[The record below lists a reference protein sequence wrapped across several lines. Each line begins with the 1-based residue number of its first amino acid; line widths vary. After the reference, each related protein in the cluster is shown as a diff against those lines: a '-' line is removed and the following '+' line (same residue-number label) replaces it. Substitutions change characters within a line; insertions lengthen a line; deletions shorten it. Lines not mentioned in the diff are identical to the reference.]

1 MMEFLVSHDSSHI
14 IKVIGVGGGG
24 SNAVNHMFEQGIT
37 GVDFIV
43 CNTDSQAL
51 ALSPVPVRMQLG
63 PNLTEGRGAGSIPDV
78 GKEACLESVEDI
90 QRLLENNTRML
101 FITAGMGGGTGTGAA
116 PIIAKVARELGILT
130 VGIVTIPFQFEGK
143 RRQTQAMHGLDQLK
157 KNVDTLIVIT
167 NERLR
172 EIYGDLGLRDAFS
185 HADDILTTA
194 ARAIA
199 EIITVPGYINVDFA
213 DVNTVMRDSG
223 VAIMGVGVA
232 EGSDRAREA
241 IDLAL
246 TSPLLEDNNIQGAQ
260 HILLNI
266 SSGTREVTM
275 DEIMMIT
282 DFVQQEAGEGTD
294 VIWGNCYN
302 EALGDKLS
310 VTLIATGFKSHGAKD
325 RMTEDGRIIQ
335 TLTDDKTAPFKQARE
350 LSIQDITGD
359 APADAKPLTTNWETP
374 VQRTYSPKSSPK
386 TVTPMAGQ
394 KPQHA
399 NPPVKLSSPRVISD
413 LENEPAFARRGIQ
426 LDEPSSPSSEENRS
440 RISVNDSDEPDLFNT
455 LPYLHDKGSVD

>member
-90 QRLLENNTRML
+90 QRLLENNTKML

-143 RRQTQAMHGLDQLK
+143 RRQTQAMHGLEQLK

-223 VAIMGVGVA
+223 VAIMGVGIA
-232 EGSDRAREA
+232 EGSDRARQA
-241 IDLAL
+241 IDLAMS
-246 TSPLLEDNNIQGAQ
+246 SPLLEDNNIQGAQ

-282 DFVQQEAGEGTD
+282 DYVQGEAGEGTD

-310 VTLIATGFKSHGAKD
+310 VTLIATGFTSKGAPD
-325 RMTEDGRIIQ
+325 RISKGGRQVHI
-335 TLTDDKTAPFKQARE
+335 LDDDARTNFTTQE
-350 LSIQDITGD
+350 HSSLQDITANTLENTSGR
-359 APADAKPLTTNWETP
+359 TTDWETAVRPTRP
-374 VQRTYSPKSSPK
+374 V
-386 TVTPMAGQ
+386 
-394 KPQHA
+394 A
-399 NPPVKLSSPRVISD
+399 NTQPVNPTAMTRYQPGGAPVKLSSPKIISD
-413 LENEPAFARRGIQ
+413 LENEPAFARRGIK
-426 LDEPSSPSSEENRS
+426 LDDETPSTDETRS
-440 RISVNDSDEPDLFNT
+440 RISVNDNDEPDLFNT

>member
-90 QRLLENNTRML
+90 QRLLENNTKML

-143 RRQTQAMHGLDQLK
+143 RRQTQAMHGLERLK

-223 VAIMGVGVA
+223 VAIMGVGIA
-232 EGSDRAREA
+232 EGSDRARQA
-241 IDLAL
+241 IDLAMS
-246 TSPLLEDNNIQGAQ
+246 SPLLEDNNIQGAQ

-282 DFVQQEAGEGTD
+282 DYVQGEAGEGTD

-310 VTLIATGFKSHGAKD
+310 VTLIATGFTSKGAPD
-325 RMTEDGRIIQ
+325 RISKGGRQVHI
-335 TLTDDKTAPFKQARE
+335 LDDDARTNFTTQE
-350 LSIQDITGD
+350 HSSLQDITANTLENTSGR
-359 APADAKPLTTNWETP
+359 TTDWETAVRPTRP
-374 VQRTYSPKSSPK
+374 VSNTQP
-386 TVTPMAGQ
+386 V
-394 KPQHA
+394 
-399 NPPVKLSSPRVISD
+399 NPAAMTRYQPGGAPVKLSSPKIISD
-413 LENEPAFARRGIQ
+413 LENEPAFARRGIK
-426 LDEPSSPSSEENRS
+426 LDDETPSTDETRS
-440 RISVNDSDEPDLFNT
+440 RISVNDNDEPDLFNT

>member
-90 QRLLENNTRML
+90 QRLLENNTKML

-143 RRQTQAMHGLDQLK
+143 RRQTQAMHGLEQLK

-232 EGSDRAREA
+232 EGSDRARQA
-241 IDLAL
+241 IDLAMS
-246 TSPLLEDNNIQGAQ
+246 SPLLEDNNIQGAQ

-282 DFVQQEAGEGTD
+282 DYVQGEAGEGTD

-302 EALGDKLS
+302 ESLGDKLS
-310 VTLIATGFKSHGAKD
+310 VTLIATGFTSHGAKE
-325 RMTEDGRIIQ
+325 RINKDGRRIEPLDDDSGFGRHERA
-335 TLTDDKTAPFKQARE
+335 TL
-350 LSIQDITGD
+350 QDITANTLESASG
-359 APADAKPLTTNWETP
+359 LTTDWELNVRTSRP
-374 VQRTYSPKSSPK
+374 V
-386 TVTPMAGQ
+386 
-394 KPQHA
+394 A
-399 NPPVKLSSPRVISD
+399 NTHPINPTTITRQQPGNAPVKLSSPKVISD
-413 LENEPAFARRGIQ
+413 LENEPAFARRGIK
-426 LDEPSSPSSEENRS
+426 LEDETPSSDENRS

>member
-90 QRLLENNTRML
+90 QRLLENNTKML

-143 RRQTQAMHGLDQLK
+143 RRQTQAMHGLEQLK

-185 HADDILTTA
+185 HADDILSTA

-223 VAIMGVGVA
+223 VAIMGVGIA
-232 EGSDRAREA
+232 EGSDRARQA
-241 IDLAL
+241 IDLAMS
-246 TSPLLEDNNIQGAQ
+246 SPLLEDNNIQGAQ

-282 DFVQQEAGEGTD
+282 DYVQGEAGEGTD

-310 VTLIATGFKSHGAKD
+310 VTLIATGFTSHGAKE
-325 RMTEDGRIIQ
+325 RITKDGRRVHI
-335 TLTDDKTAPFKQARE
+335 LDDDASTNYMTQE
-350 LSIQDITGD
+350 HSSLQDITANTLENKSG
-359 APADAKPLTTNWETP
+359 LTTDWETAVRPTRP
-374 VQRTYSPKSSPK
+374 V
-386 TVTPMAGQ
+386 
-394 KPQHA
+394 A
-399 NPPVKLSSPRVISD
+399 NTQPVNPAAMTRQQPGGAPVKLSSPKVISD
-413 LENEPAFARRGIQ
+413 LENEPAFARRGIK
-426 LDEPSSPSSEENRS
+426 LDDETPSTDETRS
-440 RISVNDSDEPDLFNT
+440 RISVNDHDEPDLFNT

>member
-90 QRLLENNTRML
+90 QRLLENNTKML

-143 RRQTQAMHGLDQLK
+143 RRQTQAMHGLEQLK

-223 VAIMGVGVA
+223 VAIMGVGIA
-232 EGSDRAREA
+232 EGSDRARQA
-241 IDLAL
+241 IDLAMS
-246 TSPLLEDNNIQGAQ
+246 SPLLEDNNIQGAQ

-282 DFVQQEAGEGTD
+282 DYVPGEAGEGTD

-310 VTLIATGFKSHGAKD
+310 VTLIATGFTSKGAPD
-325 RMTEDGRIIQ
+325 RISKGGRQVHI
-335 TLTDDKTAPFKQARE
+335 LDDDARTNFTTQE
-350 LSIQDITGD
+350 HSSLQDITANTLENTSGR
-359 APADAKPLTTNWETP
+359 TTDWETAVRPTRP
-374 VQRTYSPKSSPK
+374 V
-386 TVTPMAGQ
+386 
-394 KPQHA
+394 A
-399 NPPVKLSSPRVISD
+399 NTQPVNPTAMTRYQPGGAPVKLSSPKIISD
-413 LENEPAFARRGIQ
+413 LENEPAFARRGIK
-426 LDEPSSPSSEENRS
+426 LDDETPSTDETRS
-440 RISVNDSDEPDLFNT
+440 RISVNDNDEPDLFNT

>member
-24 SNAVNHMFEQGIT
+24 SNAVNHMFVQGIT

-232 EGSDRAREA
+232 EGSDRARQA

-282 DFVQQEAGEGTD
+282 DFVQQEAGAGTD

-310 VTLIATGFKSHGAKD
+310 VTLIATGFRSHGSKERIDGEGRIVRELEDDKSNELRAPK
-325 RMTEDGRIIQ
+325 RMTLE
-335 TLTDDKTAPFKQARE
+335 
-350 LSIQDITGD
+350 DITG
-359 APADAKPLTTNWETP
+359 ETP
-374 VQRTYSPKSSPK
+374 HYSGPK
-386 TVTPMAGQ
+386 TTSWEPTTHRPVSPHPNVIPATPAQRHQAGVS
-394 KPQHA
+394 PI
-399 NPPVKLSSPRVISD
+399 KLSSPKVISD
-413 LENEPAFARRGIQ
+413 LENEPAFARRGVR
-426 LDEPSSPSSEENRS
+426 LDDTTTPSTEETRS

-455 LPYLHDKGSVD
+455 LPYLHDKGSID